1 MFMPDLHHLAGA
13 HLAGAHLLAATGT
26 SGPVHLTVDPT
37 QLPGASQLQNLAD
50 GIGGWALILSLVGL
64 VIGAA
69 AWALGSHTQNYQQT
83 FVGRKAVLISG
94 LAALLIGAA
103 QPVINF
109 FFNMGQAIKS

>member
-1 MFMPDLHHLAGA
+1 MFMPDPFHLAGVHLAGA
-13 HLAGAHLLAATGT
+13 RMLAAAGT
-26 SGPVHLTVDPT
+26 SGPVHLTVDPN